1 MEQQVSYP
9 HGTILSASGVPI
21 TASASELEYYGSET
35 TYSGDWGLS
44 GAGPNDSGYS
54 SLSVLRRRAR
64 SLVRNAP
71 NIRGGVN
78 SWVANIV
85 GTGLTPHWQL
95 DNKEQREELQEAWN
109 ESAPEL
115 DHHDTQSVYGVQA
128 QIGEAEYVDGEA
140 LAQFVDMCPGW
151 TNPRTGLP
159 LRVPFQVRVLEA
171 DHLDNGYNEV
181 LPNGDPVRYGI
192 QWDKKTKK
200 RKGFWLS
207 REHPGETLWSNSLTD
222 RYFVP
227 VGNMGHVFY
236 PGRLGQ
242 ARGMTALAAAITACR
257 EQELAI
263 HYELVRRKSQ
273 STLTGAIYQD
283 SPAMPGHQINPGG
296 ARPAGSAPVAPV
308 GPGQARVEISPG
320 TFQRLGKDERITFF
334 ASADVGANYTD
345 FIKFHD
351 RRVAKSSRI
360 TYEQLTGNL
369 EGVNFSSIR
378 FGLIEFRRSCDMWRQ
393 RTIVHQFCHPMAIRW
408 LRAGVLNG
416 SFKTISAASYLANPR
431 AFWRIDWRAP
441 AWESVNRLQDAMADL
456 LVMRSGTNSRPEI
469 AAKRSGRRY
478 TEIDLENKEAAGNAE
493 NLGLV
498 YDSDPSQVD
507 KSGKKQQFEETALK
521 AALETE

>member
-1 MEQQVSYP
+1 MPV
-9 HGTILSASGVPI
+9 
-21 TASASELEYYGSET
+21 TASVGEPEYYGSET
-35 TYSGDWGLS
+35 SVSGDWGLS
-44 GAGPNDSGYS
+44 GAGPNESGDS
-54 SLSVLRRRAR
+54 SLSVLRGRAR
-64 SLVRNAP
+64 ALGRNAP
-71 NIRGGVN
+71 NIKGGVN
-78 SWVANIV
+78 SWVANVV

-95 DNKEQREELQEAWN
+95 DNKDQREELQEAWE

-115 DHHDTQSVYGVQA
+115 DHHETQSIYGVQA
-128 QIGEAEYVDGEA
+128 QLGEAEYVDGEG
-140 LAQFVDMCPGW
+140 LAQFVDMRPGW
-151 TNPRTGLP
+151 VNPRTGLP
-159 LRVPFQVRVLEA
+159 LRVPFQVRVMEA
-171 DHLDNGYNEV
+171 DHLDSGYKEV

-192 QWDKKTKK
+192 QWDKRTKK
-200 RKGFWLS
+200 RKGYWLTK
-207 REHPGETLWSNSLTD
+207 EHPGETLWSNSVAD

-227 VGNMGHVFY
+227 VANMSHVFY
-236 PGRLGQ
+236 PARLGQ
-242 ARGMTALAAAITACR
+242 GRGMTALAAAITACR

-263 HYELVRRKSQ
+263 HYELVRKKAQ

-283 SPAMPGHQINPGG
+283 SPAMPGHQLNVGPAKAGGG
-296 ARPAGSAPVAPV
+296 APATAS
-308 GPGQARVEISPG
+308 GQARVEISPG

-351 RRVAKSSRI
+351 RRAAKSSRL

-393 RTIVHQFCHPMAIRW
+393 RTIVHQFCFPMAMRW

-416 SFKTISAASYLANPR
+416 SFKTISAEDFLSNPR
-431 AFWRIDWRAP
+431 VFFKIDWRAP

-478 TEIDLENKEAAGNAE
+478 TEIDRENKEAADNAAGQ
-493 NLGLV
+493 GLV
-498 YDSDPSQVD
+498 YDSDPAQVD
-507 KSGKKQQFEETALK
+507 KSGKRQQFEETALK
-521 AALETE
+521 VALEED